1 MRCSVLSVNS
11 SWFGV
16 GAFVTS
22 ASRGP
27 TLNLRWNTAWLKPM
41 PFLILPIDPY
51 TPSYPVKIEVGV
63 VPNGCIVASPLPFE

>member
-1 MRCSVLSVNS
+1 MLSSFGQS

-16 GAFVTS
+16 GAFVAF

-41 PFLILPIDPY
+41 PNIARLILIPRQY
-51 TPSYPVKIEVGV
+51 
-63 VPNGCIVASPLPFE
+63 